1 MSEIKVTEEN
11 PQSAKIYTYDPNMS
25 DDELEVQLPKPV
37 GYRVLVAMPE
47 VEKTFKPTDL
57 VNASN
62 TASAI
67 SRTIQQVGRA
77 LVGIFGFKFANIQG
91 LLAARGAFDR
101 SRDIIS
107 QKAAEKL
114 IRKEFSAEFGRNI
127 NPYIDIG
134 GIISGQEI
142 LNQIRSTNAPNVPQ
156 GLIER

>member
-1 MSEIKVTEEN
+1 MLKELFDDDEVKLMSEFVT
-11 PQSAKIYTYDPNMS
+11 
-25 DDELEVQLPKPV
+25 
-37 GYRVLVAMPE
+37 E

-142 LNQIRSTNAPNVPQ
+142 LNQIRSTNAPNIPQ

>member
-1 MSEIKVTEEN
+1 MSNRTKSKADGLKELFDDDEVKLMSEFVT
-11 PQSAKIYTYDPNMS
+11 
-25 DDELEVQLPKPV
+25 
-37 GYRVLVAMPE
+37 E
-47 VEKTFKPTDL
+47 VEKTFKPIDL
-57 VNASN
+57 INSSN

-127 NPYIDIG
+127 NPYIDNNEEYVGCKFIPSAQKDFDKHKERY
-134 GIISGQEI
+134 IKLI
-142 LNQIRSTNAPNVPQ
+142 LNNKNNDTIQTKKTD
-156 GLIER
+156 